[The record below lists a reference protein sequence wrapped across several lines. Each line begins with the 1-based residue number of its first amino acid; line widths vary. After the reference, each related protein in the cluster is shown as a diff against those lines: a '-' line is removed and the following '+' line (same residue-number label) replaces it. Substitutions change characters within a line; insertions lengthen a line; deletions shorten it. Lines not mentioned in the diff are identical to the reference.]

1 MLWRSYSSVKYEY
14 GWVDDPVR
22 HFRQLTPDS
31 KLSSAKIR
39 TNMKHNE
46 ITVAVGGGR
55 LLEQAGLSAL
65 ITSLP
70 GLRVVAIDY
79 HTPPQ
84 VLVWITSASTGI
96 LPTSDPETAV
106 VLLTE
111 QMEDQSLPEK
121 VRGLFSKDEPP
132 ASLGIAIRQVARGDQ
147 YISPSLAVAII
158 QARQQE
164 SNAPEPP
171 VVDSLTDREQEIL
184 KLLAQGLSNKMIA
197 ARLYLSVRTV
207 EGHLANIYSRLG
219 VHSRTEAMLMAV
231 KIPKNIG
238 TTLAPPAR
246 AGESGSFT

>member
-1 MLWRSYSSVKYEY
+1 M
-14 GWVDDPVR
+14 
-22 HFRQLTPDS
+22 T
-31 KLSSAKIR
+31 
-39 TNMKHNE
+39 HNE
-46 ITVAVGGGR
+46 ITVAVGGGHV
-55 LLEQAGLSAL
+55 LEQAGLSAL

-70 GLRVVAIDY
+70 GLRVIAIDHY
-79 HTPPQ
+79 PPPQ

-111 QMEDQSLPEK
+111 HAEDQSLPEK
-121 VRGLFSKDEPP
+121 VRGLLSKDEPP

-164 SNAPEPP
+164 SEAPEPP
-171 VVDSLTDREQEIL
+171 VVDSLTDREREIL

-231 KIPKNIG
+231 KVPNSTG
-238 TTLAPPAR
+238 TIVR
-246 AGESGSFT
+246 